1 MGSDAVK
8 YFRAQDV
15 SVYEAVRSSLDAV
28 YGYPNADTKT
38 TTSIPAASKS
48 ILDSVGRAYL
58 LASDAECQFPAVAE
72 LLPQLL
78 SSGLVEEIDE
88 ATYLQELP
96 RPSIS

>member
-15 SVYEAVRSSLDAV
+15 SVYEAVRALLDSA

-38 TTSIPAASKS
+38 TTAIPKASES
-48 ILDSVGRAYL
+48 ILDRAGRVYL

-78 SSGLVEEIDE
+78 SSALVEEID
-88 ATYLQELP
+88 ASTYLQELP
-96 RPSIS
+96 QIPVQ

>member
-1 MGSDAVK
+1 MRHFRASDA
-8 YFRAQDV
+8 
-15 SVYEAVRSSLDAV
+15 SVYEAVRASLDAV
-28 YGYPNADTKT
+28 FGYPNADTKT
-38 TTSIPAASKS
+38 ITAIPTASES
-48 ILDSVGRAYL
+48 ILDSAGRVYL

-96 RPSIS
+96 QMPVQ